1 VIDVSKKVKVKAAE
15 GKAIEEK
22 LAALFAETDGS
33 AANKIFTYIR
43 DAMIGFQTDTEDFRF
58 AIEAVKSNG

>member
-22 LAALFAETDGS
+22 LAALFAETDSS

-43 DAMIGFQTDTEDFRF
+43 MQ
-58 AIEAVKSNG
+58 